1 MVERKK
7 DIFRIYIDIHYKLLH
22 IINDNYKD
30 ERTMSHSTQS
40 RQIPSFN
47 LEPAYIALCAGALHA
62 NLLLTHQPAEPVT
75 AQHSI
80 TRNLN
85 VVFVF
90 ISTSCVQ

>member
-1 MVERKK
+1 MVAMLEASLVSSLAGLY
-7 DIFRIYIDIHYKLLH
+7 IISIVFRLVTTIHTY
-22 IINDNYKD
+22 
-30 ERTMSHSTQS
+30 SAHSTQS

-47 LEPAYIALCAGALHA
+47 LEPAYIAPCAGALHA